1 MNQDEMTK
9 FFVQVGLAKLRKEIE
24 ETLKQHEAYQ
34 LRTEVN

>member
-1 MNQDEMTK
+1 MNPNKMAK

>member
-1 MNQDEMTK
+1 MNQGELAK

-34 LRTEVN
+34 TRTG